1 MDEKQTMD
9 MERFAIDLM
18 KAQKSSDFKV
28 IKALIIIIAMML
40 IVNIAE
46 VCIFIWYEHQMEDV
60 VTTTTTT
67 IEQDTGSGS
76 GNNIY
81 QSGEHA
87 NYNEGGENDAEAEN
101 NNYNIY

>member
-46 VCIFIWYEHQMEDV
+46 VCIFI
-60 VTTTTTT
+60 
-67 IEQDTGSGS
+67 SC
-76 GNNIY
+76 
-81 QSGEHA
+81 
-87 NYNEGGENDAEAEN
+87 
-101 NNYNIY
+101 